1 MHNLRLVHA
10 QIRST
15 HLDGRFQ
22 CLPCFFRCR
31 TMHVVPPP
39 KKKSKH
45 TQKNNTK
52 KKPDQING

>member
-10 QIRST
+10 HIRST
-15 HLDGRFQ
+15 HFDGRFQ
-22 CLPCFFRCR
+22 CLLRFFFKFR

-39 KKKSKH
+39 KKIKAH
-45 TQKNNTK
+45 TKKQHE